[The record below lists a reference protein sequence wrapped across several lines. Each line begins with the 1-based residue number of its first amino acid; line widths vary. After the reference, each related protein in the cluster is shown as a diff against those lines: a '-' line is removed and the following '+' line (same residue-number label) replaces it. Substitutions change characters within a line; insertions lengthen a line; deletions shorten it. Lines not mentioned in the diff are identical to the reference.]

1 MTRRDDLDQQLS
13 AFLREGPA
21 DLPDP
26 SFDAV
31 RDRIEQTRQRA
42 VIGSLGVP
50 DMNKFLAI
58 GLGTAA
64 VVVAVLIGSNLLGG
78 GSPPPGGAPSESAA
92 PSEAEPSVAPSEVAS
107 SAGADRN
114 LPEGPFVWFDP
125 ASPVDPDVDDG
136 PPITV
141 TIPASG
147 WVYTDSSILWK
158 GDEVD
163 NLPESAFL
171 WTSTTRGILV
181 YGDPC
186 RSADSLPDTPAATAD
201 EVIAALAAQPGRDA
215 SDPVG
220 VTIGG
225 YAASRL
231 TLHVPDDAVFTDCD
245 GGEYASYTL
254 EGYEGAPWRWQQGPG
269 QIDTY
274 WVVDV
279 DGAIVIMNGMYRP
292 DTSAERIEEMRSI
305 AESAT
310 FELP

>member
-1 MTRRDDLDQQLS
+1 MYRFRAST
-13 AFLREGPA
+13 
-21 DLPDP
+21 
-26 SFDAV
+26 AV
-31 RDRIEQTRQRA
+31 
-42 VIGSLGVP
+42 
-50 DMNKFLAI
+50 
-58 GLGTAA
+58 A
-64 VVVAVLIGSNLLGG
+64 VVVLLLVGCQPGASSSSEPGSE
-78 GSPPPGGAPSESAA
+78 PPA
-92 PSEAEPSVAPSEVAS
+92 SVAPSEAAS

-125 ASPVDPDVDDG
+125 ADPPSPDFDDG

-147 WVYTDSSILWK
+147 WIFTDSSILWK

-186 RSADSLPDTPAATAD
+186 QWVDSTPDTPATTAE
-201 EVIAALAAQPGRDA
+201 EVIAALAAQAERDA

-225 YAASRL
+225 YAASRI
-231 TLHVPDDAVFTDCD
+231 TLHVPEDAVFTDCD
-245 GGEYASYTL
+245 GGDFASYTL
-254 EGYEGAPWRWQQGPG
+254 EGHEGAPWRWQQGPG

-279 DGAIVIMNGMYRP
+279 DGAIVIINGMYRP